1 VSLLKFKRV
10 LENEVALL
18 AQMDHPGV
26 IKLHEYNLIGELV
39 VKPCGKCIQIY
50 FIVLELVDQV
60 DLFSVIE
67 NGAFKERVARFFFS
81 QLCEGVSYLHEVA
94 GVAHRDLKPENL
106 LLNSNL

>member
-1 VSLLKFKRV
+1 
-10 LENEVALL
+10 
-18 AQMDHPGV
+18 MDHPGV
-26 IKLHEYNLIGELV
+26 IKLHEYNLSGELI

-67 NGAFKERVARFFFS
+67 SGAFSERVARFFFS
-81 QLCEGVSYLHEVA
+81 QLCEGVSYLHESA